1 MKTKVLI
8 TGVAGFI
15 GSNLADR
22 LINDG
27 KYEVIGIDNLAY
39 GKKEQIPDGVEF
51 HKMDIRDPSIIPL
64 FQNVDY
70 VYHLAAK
77 NSIIDCQNDPVET
90 ADINVKGTVNVF
102 EACRINNVKK
112 IIYAESSAMYEGSE
126 VLPTPETEVKP
137 QSFYSVSK
145 FATMYFAEA
154 YARYYST
161 PTFQHSNFTNR
172 NEEGS
177 GRSNGVMEYGVGS
190 KERKG
195 NGMKFTALR
204 YFCVYGPRQD
214 YRRTIPPVFSS
225 FIIKLLKGEQP
236 VIFGTGEKRRDF
248 VYVDDINDF
257 HIQCME
263 DDRTTGKVFNLGS
276 GINYSIND
284 IYQIISG
291 LLNSNV
297 KPVYKEDQPGE
308 AFANLADIT
317 EAKKLGWQPKTDLI
331 SGLKAS
337 IEFIKKEMETGRV

>member
-22 LINDG
+22 LINES

-39 GKKEQIPDGVEF
+39 GKKEQIPDGVKFYKE
-51 HKMDIRDPSIIPL
+51 DIRHDSITPL
-64 FQNVDY
+64 FHGVDY
-70 VYHLAAK
+70 VFHLAAK
-77 NSIIDCQNDPVET
+77 NSIIDCQNKPVET

-102 EACRINNVKK
+102 EACKLNNVKK
-112 IIYAESSAMYEGSE
+112 VIYAESSAMYEGSD

-145 FATMYFAEA
+145 FSTMYFAEA
-154 YARYYST
+154 YARFYNLKS
-161 PTFQHSNFTNR
+161 
-172 NEEGS
+172 
-177 GRSNGVMEYGVGS
+177 
-190 KERKG
+190 
-195 NGMKFTALR
+195 TALR

-225 FIIKLLKGEQP
+225 FIIKLLKGQQP
-236 VIFGTGEKRRDF
+236 TIFGTGDKRRDF

-263 DDRTTGKVFNLGS
+263 DERTTGKVFNLGR
-276 GINYSIND
+276 GVNYSIND
-284 IYQIISG
+284 IYKIISE
-291 LLNSNV
+291 LLKSDV
-297 KPVYKEDQPGE
+297 KPEYKPDQPGE

-317 EAKKLGWQPKTDLI
+317 EAKKLGWEPKTTL
-331 SGLKAS
+331 SAGLKAS
-337 IEFIKKEMETGRV
+337 IEFIKKELEEGRI